1 VWLPEGKKIEDMF
14 IRFDR
19 MYERDKHTD
28 RLMDRHR
35 MTTKAMLAYHRAAKM
50 VIKQQKLLLKTSME
64 V

>member
-28 RLMDRHR
+28 RLMERHR
-35 MTTKAMLAYHRAAKM
+35 MTANAALALHCAAKM
-50 VIKQQKLLLKTSME
+50 VIKQQKLMLKTSME